1 MDKTPRYQSLDLWDM
16 TPGALQAE
24 RRRLRDGIDASEVI
38 QGTIADSYYF
48 KCDGNA
54 AEVLNRAR
62 EAITIVSD
70 ATLDGPWPT
79 LDEWIKLLPKWF
91 VAACKP
97 EDEPIVQE
105 PHATT
110 LEESRA
116 QFYRSKWKVSN
127 WVGWLKP
134 EDRRWL
140 WLDAEVLDPDT
151 VLAHVD
157 EVTDPSDLGAPP
169 GFWWLFAAA
178 GAKEFDEVTD
188 VAHFYGVRGR

>member
-1 MDKTPRYQSLDLWDM
+1 MATTPRYQRLDLWDM

-38 QGTIADSYYF
+38 QGTTTGNYYF

-79 LDEWIKLLPKWF
+79 LDEWMNLLPKWF

-97 EDEPIVQE
+97 EEEPNVNLE
-105 PHATT
+105 YPED
-110 LEESRA
+110 LEERRA
-116 QFYRSKWKVSN
+116 MYFRNKWKVSS
-127 WVGWLKP
+127 WVGWLEP

-157 EVTDPSDLGAPP
+157 VVTDPSDLGAPP

-178 GAKEFDEVTD
+178 GAKEFDVVTD